1 MAWWKGLRSA
11 PRRGVIAVAAA
22 VMVAA
27 VAIVATGASAH
38 PTLPAT
44 TPTALIASTLRA
56 MAADRPVSGELVSK
70 VDLGLPSLPD
80 EGPQA
85 EDSLGRLFSAIS
97 GDHRVRLWSSV
108 DGLRVAEL
116 LPGAELSLTVSRG
129 ADRTDVWAWDSH
141 SFTAYHAGPL
151 PGTRAFDQRRSM
163 WDVVNPETLAEQ
175 ALQAIDP
182 STAVAVSGTA
192 RVAGRDAYELSLTPR
207 STATL
212 VGRIAIAI
220 DASTR
225 RALRVEVFPRGASSP
240 AVSVGFRS
248 VSFDPIDP
256 STYRFTPPPGAAVRS
271 LPSFMGGHDDGSGAP
286 SAHEAGEYMKVF
298 GTGWATVVA
307 YRLPASQDLGAAQPK
322 LGALLPFSGP
332 LFSLSMADRGDHTWL
347 LVGAVPPSR
356 LTAVQGSLP

>member
-27 VAIVATGASAH
+27 VAVVATGASAH

-44 TPTALIASTLRA
+44 TPTALIASALRA
-56 MAADRPVSGELVSK
+56 MAADRPVSGELASK

-97 GDHRVRLWSSV
+97 GDHVVRMWSSA
-108 DGLRVAEL
+108 DGLRLAEL

-129 ADRTDVWAWDSH
+129 ADRTEVWAWDSH
-141 SFTAYHAGPL
+141 TFTAYHAGPL
-151 PGTRAFDQRRSM
+151 PGTGAFDPRRSVWNM
-163 WDVVNPETLAEQ
+163 VDPETLAEQ
-175 ALQAIDP
+175 AVQAIDP
-182 STAVAVSGTA
+182 STAVAVSGTD
-192 RVAGRDAYELSLTPR
+192 RVAGRDAYVLSLSPR
-207 STATL
+207 TSATL

-225 RALRVEVFPRGASSP
+225 RALRVEVFARGASSP
-240 AVSVGFRS
+240 ALSVGFRS

-256 STYRFTPPPGAAVRS
+256 ATYRFTPPPGATVRT
-271 LPSFMGGHDDGSGAP
+271 LPSFMGGHDAPDAP
-286 SAHEAGEYMKVF
+286 SAHEAGEHVKVL
-298 GTGWATVVA
+298 GTGWSTVVA
-307 YRLPASQDLGAAQPK
+307 YRLPASSNLGPAQPK

-356 LTAVQGSLP
+356 LSAVQGSLP